1 MDTADTL
8 STVKVVSF
16 IVTGFT
22 ALWGLVA
29 KTTYEDEQKRRRL
42 TTAGFLAA
50 ALAIGSATLGGV
62 AYMLER
68 TVEREKQAAVL
79 AAKMQEKRDQAN
91 ATALQDQAR
100 AFQTRLLEAEI
111 RSGTAQQR
119 IATALQFQEAGR
131 KADNLHHLQQI
142 QRLEEQRA
150 TLVSSQALRS
160 LQFEITVSG
169 LSAAQRQMVR
179 TGLEDVEQAQL
190 NDDVYRDLRG
200 APLAQAR
207 RALARRYIGYP
218 LLSRLHP
225 DLRPGAPEGE
235 YQAGSAAALL
245 ISLDSAQS
253 IVLPIGQVPP
263 RALPSEA
270 WERGYLEE
278 SGSETCHLP
287 DAVCHDQGPGLPAS
301 CDFYDVGASP
311 DGGSVTFSGVVT
323 PACMAGIIHAAEGA
337 FPTAAI
343 PRRPQAVFLRAGRD
357 GLAVERANAQV
368 SRLGEPLCW
377 QDASRPTGGARI
389 TISLT
394 PNGQPGLRVVASYR
408 LGQAQDAIRKIDY
421 QGTRRDEYYG
431 FCAPLI

>member
-1 MDTADTL
+1 MDTAGTL
-8 STVKVVSF
+8 YTVKVVSF

-42 TTAGFLAA
+42 TAAGFLAA

-62 AYMLER
+62 AFMLEK
-68 TVEREKQAAVL
+68 TVELEKQTAANE
-79 AAKMQEKRDQAN
+79 AKAQEKRDRAN
-91 ATALQDQAR
+91 AAALQDQAR

-131 KADNLHHLQQI
+131 KADNLHNLQQI
-142 QRLEEQRA
+142 QRLEEQQA
-150 TLVSSQALRS
+150 TLISSQALRS

-200 APLAQAR
+200 APLAQAQ

-218 LLSRLHP
+218 LLSSLHP
-225 DLRPGAPEGE
+225 DLSPGAPEGE

-245 ISLDSAQS
+245 VSLDSAQS

-270 WERGYLEE
+270 GERGYLEE
-278 SGSETCHLP
+278 IESVRCHLP
-287 DAVCHDQGPGLPAS
+287 DIICDDQPPGLPAS
-301 CDFYDVGASP
+301 CDFYDIGASP
-311 DGGSVTFSGVVT
+311 DGGSVTFSGVIT

-343 PRRPQAVFLRAGRD
+343 PRRPQAVFLRAGRN

-368 SRLGEPLCW
+368 SRLGEPVCW
-377 QDASRPTGGARI
+377 QDASRPTGGPRI

-408 LGQAQDAIRKIDY
+408 LGRAMDAIRKIDY
-421 QGTRRDEYYG
+421 QSTRGDEYYG
-431 FCAPLI
+431 FCAPLV